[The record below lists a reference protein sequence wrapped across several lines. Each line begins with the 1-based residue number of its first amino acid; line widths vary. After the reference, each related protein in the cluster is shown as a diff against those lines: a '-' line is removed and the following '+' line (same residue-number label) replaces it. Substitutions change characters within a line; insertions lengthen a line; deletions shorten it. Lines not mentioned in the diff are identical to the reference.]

1 MNEQLQKYQQAVTQF
16 QIQAQQLKG
25 RMDVLE
31 QQIPEY
37 SADWSAQS
45 VAELKALE
53 TGYKQQ
59 IVTTEQRYVAETEKN
74 QQLREQRASH
84 NARLEQISLQ
94 VSEWTA
100 QLQQVN
106 DTLEQALKEQGF
118 ADEQTVSALLRSDN
132 IPQERADTE
141 QFFRA
146 LHTAE
151 VQLASRKE
159 QLGAQVLD
167 EEEYE
172 RVAEKR
178 NQVQALLKEQ
188 ADGLL
193 LLENEVQQW
202 KLKLEEKLHY
212 EQQDTALQAR
222 ALNLKTMTGLFQAN
236 GFVEYISEMYLQNL
250 CSVANERFHRL
261 TRNQLSLIY
270 EPERGFEVMDY
281 LNGGKT
287 RSAKTLSG
295 GQAFQASLCLALAL
309 ADSIQSLNK
318 FEKNFFFID
327 EGFGTLDKDA
337 IDIVFQTLEQLYRE
351 HRVVGVIS
359 HVEELQERIPR
370 YVQVIKDPERG
381 SIVTLN

>member
-1 MNEQLQKYQQAVTQF
+1 M
-16 QIQAQQLKG
+16 
-25 RMDVLE
+25 LE
-31 QQIPEY
+31 
-37 SADWSAQS
+37 
-45 VAELKALE
+45 KAL
-53 TGYKQQ
+53 
-59 IVTTEQRYVAETEKN
+59 
-74 QQLREQRASH
+74 L
-84 NARLEQISLQ
+84 
-94 VSEWTA
+94 
-100 QLQQVN
+100 
-106 DTLEQALKEQGF
+106 EQGF

-146 LHTAE
+146 LHTDE
-151 VQLASRKE
+151 VQLTSRKE
-159 QLGAQVLD
+159 QLGTQVLD
-167 EEEYE
+167 EQEYE

-188 ADGLL
+188 TDGLL

-202 KLKLEEKLHY
+202 TLKLEEKLRY

-270 EPERGFEVMDY
+270 DPERGFEVMDY

-381 SIVTLN
+381 SIVTLT